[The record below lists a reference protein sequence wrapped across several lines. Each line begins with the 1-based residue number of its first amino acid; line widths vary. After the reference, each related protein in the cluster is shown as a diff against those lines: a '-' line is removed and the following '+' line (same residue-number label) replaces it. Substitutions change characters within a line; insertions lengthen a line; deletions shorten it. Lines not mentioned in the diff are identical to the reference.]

1 MEKEFKWTAAARG
14 SFARFEAA
22 LRAQAGGLSAPE
34 NLSITDYYLDD
45 PSGALSRRKIALRI
59 RRTGR
64 RYEATCKSRTRLK
77 NGLACRAE
85 HTLLLPQVRSLGGAL
100 KALQAKKIWQ
110 GISLADLRVRFVLR
124 NRRKVYTLHYRRAVC
139 EAALD
144 RYVITAGARDL
155 AQREIELELK
165 QGCGRD
171 FEKLVQELTAA
182 SGLKAAEISK
192 VASAEKLLQN
202 KN

>member
-1 MEKEFKWTAAARG
+1 MEKEFKWTGAARG
-14 SFARFEAA
+14 DFARFEAA
-22 LRAQAGGLSAPE
+22 LRAQLGALPAAE

-45 PSGALSRRKIALRI
+45 PAAALSRQKIALRI
-59 RRTGR
+59 RRTGQ

-85 HTLLLPQVRSLGGAL
+85 HTLPLPQAHSFAGAL

-110 GISLADLRVRFVLR
+110 GISLTDLQVRFVLR
-124 NRRKVYTLHYRRAVC
+124 NHRKVYTLHYKQAVC

-144 RYVITAGARDL
+144 RYVITAGARRL

-165 QGCGRD
+165 QGRSAD
-171 FEKLVQELTAA
+171 FEKLVQKLTAA
-182 SGLKAAEISK
+182 IGLKAAEISK
-192 VASAEKLLQN
+192 VASAEKLLKN